1 MALIAEVTEL
11 FCECLLLDISCN
23 SWRNLLSREEDVALT
38 EECLRGVT
46 YYVVVAVLRR
56 QVEGDL
62 SLV

>member
-1 MALIAEVTEL
+1 M
-11 FCECLLLDISCN
+11 
-23 SWRNLLSREEDVALT
+23 LSTEEDVALM
-38 EECLRGVT
+38 EGCIRGVT